1 LRWTSAQD
9 DILIQNYE
17 SYKEISSKTMRFEA
31 LARLVLNKTA
41 RQCYER
47 ASTLKLK
54 KGDMLASKAI
64 SDQLQQ
70 KEDQAEKDSQVALS
84 LKKLC
89 LGLVSD
95 LNQNKAGFL
104 VTSLQTLMP
113 TVRG

>member
-1 LRWTSAQD
+1 
-9 DILIQNYE
+9 
-17 SYKEISSKTMRFEA
+17 MRFEA

-70 KEDQAEKDSQVALS
+70 KEDQAEKDS
-84 LKKLC
+84 
-89 LGLVSD
+89 
-95 LNQNKAGFL
+95 
-104 VTSLQTLMP
+104 
-113 TVRG
+113 